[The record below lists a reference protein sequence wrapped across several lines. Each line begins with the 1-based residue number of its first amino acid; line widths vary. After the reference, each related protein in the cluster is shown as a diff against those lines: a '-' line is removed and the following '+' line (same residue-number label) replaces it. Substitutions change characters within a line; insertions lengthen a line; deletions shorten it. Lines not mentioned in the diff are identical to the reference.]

1 MQSDDGWNTRPGRV
15 VVRIRQRAGTCW
27 IRTSRGIGE
36 DDVRRG
42 KGHENPMTYTS
53 YSHLAKPHG
62 SPRIHIALND
72 HNCIQLKWQYTLKE
86 HKPPAGYNWRLENPQ
101 NRGSLRYVILLDT
114 LPLHSFSTRQTIPAR
129 PSKCIGKSAVVL
141 RSLRP

>member
-42 KGHENPMTYTS
+42 KEHENPMTYR
-53 YSHLAKPHG
+53 H
-62 SPRIHIALND
+62 IH
-72 HNCIQLKWQYTLKE
+72 TL
-86 HKPPAGYNWRLENPQ
+86 PSLMAV
-101 NRGSLRYVILLDT
+101 RGST
-114 LPLHSFSTRQTIPAR
+114 
-129 PSKCIGKSAVVL
+129 
-141 RSLRP
+141 